1 MILVALRVK
10 ETGDPHEVLDRR
22 SRGIVVRSMRWVL
35 CGQSAARRSHKA
47 KRVKITEQA
56 TYWVLPWPLL
66 DFIGRWVRLKPGK
79 VFLQLSSRHSCARA
93 SATPG
98 TPSVELRGHDA
109 PPQRRGDV
117 HLYRL
122 CALCVRVRF
131 FVVVVAFDES
141 IDTSF
146 VWHHSRPA
154 GVVLL
159 VHLYVIFFVE
169 VLRVSLG
176 AGRPP
181 PTPSDKKGPA

>member
-1 MILVALRVK
+1 MILVALRK
-10 ETGDPHEVLDRR
+10 LKRPGGPHEVLDRR

-47 KRVKITEQA
+47 KRVKITEQGN
-56 TYWVLPWPLL
+56 VLGFLPWPLL

-117 HLYRL
+117 STAIRR
-122 CALCVRVRF
+122 A
-131 FVVVVAFDES
+131 
-141 IDTSF
+141 
-146 VWHHSRPA
+146 
-154 GVVLL
+154 
-159 VHLYVIFFVE
+159 
-169 VLRVSLG
+169 
-176 AGRPP
+176 
-181 PTPSDKKGPA
+181 